1 MLEKKNWKK
10 IRGKKLNMT
19 QYSILGKMFT
29 QVNFTY

>member
-1 MLEKKNWKK
+1 MLEKKIGKK
-10 IRGKKLNMT
+10 EGKKKLNMT